1 MKEKFEDRKLTGT
14 FTISL
19 TRGRNWSADKSEIVH
34 KMREI
39 VEDYHDQGYKLTL
52 RQLYYQLVARDII
65 PNDDKAYKKISA
77 LLDDCRYS
85 GFIDWDSIEDRGRVP
100 DTPYYEYGL
109 KGALDST
116 LQSYKL
122 DRRKGQRNYIE
133 LWTEKDAISNILSEG
148 VYDYTITL
156 CVNKGFTS
164 SSAMY
169 NAYKRFSNKIRAG
182 YNVIVL
188 YFGDHDP
195 SGLDMVR
202 DIRERITHFMI
213 NGDSYVDF
221 SKFKI
226 DHIGL
231 TMAQIIELNPPSNP
245 AKISD
250 PRAAGYIE
258 KYGEISWEVDA
269 LSPEILLEIVNRS
282 VKEYLDQDAFERIRE
297 IERTEK
303 TKLTEI
309 MDQIDLEE

>member
-1 MKEKFEDRKLTGT
+1 MKEKFEERKLTGT

-19 TRGRNWSADKSEIVH
+19 NRGGSWSADKSEVVH

-39 VEDYHDQGYKLTL
+39 VEDYQEQGYKLTL

-77 LLDDCRYS
+77 LLDDCRYC

-100 DTPYYEYGL
+100 DTPYFEYSL
-109 KGALDST
+109 QDALNRT
-116 LQSYKL
+116 LSSYKL
-122 DRRKGQRNYIE
+122 DRRKGQMNYIE

-169 NAYKRFSNKIRAG
+169 NAYKRFSRKILAG
-182 YNVIVL
+182 YDVIVL

-202 DIRERITHFMI
+202 DIRERITHFMT
-213 NGDSYVDF
+213 NGDTYIDF
-221 SKFKI
+221 SKFRI

-231 TMAQIIELNPPSNP
+231 TMEQIKELNPPSNP

-250 PRAAGYIE
+250 PRAAGYIA

-269 LSPEILLEIVNRS
+269 LNPEILLEIVEKS
-282 VKEYLDQDAFERIRE
+282 IKEYLDYDAFNRVKQIELNEKAKLKE
-297 IERTEK
+297 IIENIN
-303 TKLTEI
+303 L
-309 MDQIDLEE
+309 D